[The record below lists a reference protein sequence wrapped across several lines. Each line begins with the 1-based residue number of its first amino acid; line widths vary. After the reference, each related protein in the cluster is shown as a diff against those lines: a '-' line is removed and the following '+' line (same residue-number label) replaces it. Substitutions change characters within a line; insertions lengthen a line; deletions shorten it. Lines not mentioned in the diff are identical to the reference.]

1 MNPADVAIAV
11 IVAISVVIGLVR
23 GLVVE
28 VLSLAIWI
36 AAVALAI
43 ALGPQVAEWFGGS
56 IELPSARVA
65 LGYAIVFVT
74 VLVAG
79 AIVVYLMRKL
89 VQGTGLSGTDRL
101 LGMVFGVARGAIVVV
116 VLVLLAG
123 FTPMPRDPWW
133 RESRALPLFQALAKA
148 GSRWLPVSLARYVEY
163 GLAAGTAKAD
173 EVPPA
178 EDGEPGPRD
187 GKPSAERDTPAK
199 PKDLQ

>member
-1 MNPADVAIAV
+1 MNPADAAIAI

-28 VLSLAIWI
+28 VLSLVIWI

-65 LGYAIVFVT
+65 LGYAIVFIT

-79 AIVVYLMRKL
+79 AIVVFLMRKL
-89 VQGTGLSGTDRL
+89 VQGTGLSGTDRV
-101 LGMVFGVARGAIVVV
+101 LGMVFGLARGAIVVV
-116 VLVLLAG
+116 VLVLLVG
-123 FTPMPRDPWW
+123 FTPLPRDPWW
-133 RESRALPLFQALAKA
+133 RESRALPVFQTLAETM
-148 GSRWLPVSLARYVEY
+148 SRWLPESLARYVGY
-163 GLAAGTAKAD
+163 GLAAGKREVADPAPTDEEPARPTA
-173 EVPPA
+173 
-178 EDGEPGPRD
+178 EPQ
-187 GKPSAERDTPAK
+187 A

>member
-28 VLSLAIWI
+28 VLSLAVWI
-36 AAVALAI
+36 AAVMLAI

-65 LGYAIVFVT
+65 LGYAIVFFT
-74 VLVAG
+74 VLIAG

-89 VQGTGLSGTDRL
+89 VKGTGLSGTDRV
-101 LGMVFGVARGAIVVV
+101 LGMVFGLARGAIVVV
-116 VLVLLAG
+116 VLVLLVG
-123 FTPMPRDPWW
+123 FTPLPRDPWW
-133 RESRALPLFQALAKA
+133 QESRALPLFQALAHA
-148 GSRWLPVSLARYVEY
+148 MARMLPASLSRYVEY
-163 GLAAGTAKAD
+163 GLAAGRVEAAAPKPPVDAPAD
-173 EVPPA
+173 PA
-178 EDGEPGPRD
+178 PEP
-187 GKPSAERDTPAK
+187 AT